1 MPEVSNS
8 IDMPAPR
15 EKVWSVVTDLSR
27 YGEWN
32 TTHTEFPDGTPEDLS
47 EGTTFREKVKI
58 MGMPGEVKWTVTDVV
73 EHERFAMDGEGPMGV
88 TLKAAY
94 RLEGTG
100 DSTTFTFDS
109 AFEGGAL
116 SGPMGGPVAKQ
127 TEKAAGESV
136 SKLKELVAAA

>member
-8 IDMPAPR
+8 IEMPAPR
-15 EKVWSVVTDLSR
+15 EKVWGVVTDLSR

-32 TTHTEFPDGTPEDLS
+32 TTHTDFPDGTPESL
-47 EGTTFREKVKI
+47 EPGATFREKVKI
-58 MGMPGEVKWTVTDVV
+58 MGMPGEVNWTVTRNEEN
-73 EHERFAMDGEGPMGV
+73 EHFAMDGEGPMGV

-94 RLEGTG
+94 RLEGNG
-100 DSTTFTFDS
+100 ESTTFTFDS

-127 TEKAAGESV
+127 TEKAAGESIE
-136 SKLKELVAAA
+136 KLKEIVAST